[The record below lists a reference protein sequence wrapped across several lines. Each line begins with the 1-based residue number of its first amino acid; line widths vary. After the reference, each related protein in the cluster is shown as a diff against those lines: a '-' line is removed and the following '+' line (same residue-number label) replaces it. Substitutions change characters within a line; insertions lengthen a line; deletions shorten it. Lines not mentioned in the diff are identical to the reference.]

1 MKVLSSTSYQSVSR
15 LYATLTSICLLA
27 ILLPGR
33 GVNAQTLPDPRP
45 TSPAENAN
53 AGRNTNPDDGNP
65 FASVSRV
72 SLSANQIITLLQD
85 RPQITIELKSLLA
98 ETQQQQQGPQVQPDD
113 ITDEMLYSQIN
124 SSKELRENITVF
136 LRARGYISDAD
147 LQREMMDARDD
158 AAQSYAS
165 QSQTLSPGTG
175 RSTGLT
181 TQSPQSGTALQSDLT
196 PNDGSPAGSDRL
208 SASEMGTRTN
218 QQERVKTERNITE
231 EPQVLRQPAPYN
243 LMSLRD
249 LYTQIPDSPEKLKRF
264 GSDVFLNRNAAG
276 MGRSIGSAREMALDV
291 PVGPDY
297 VVGPGDGVT
306 VSMWGGVSQSFA
318 RVIAVDGHI
327 SLPEAGD
334 VQVAGL
340 TLERVQTVIQSA
352 LKRQYRDVQVSVA
365 LSRLRTIRIYVVGDV
380 QRPGAYDVSSLSSPL
395 NVLYAAGGPTAV
407 GSLRT
412 LEHYRGKQL
421 IGKVDLYDFLLHGIR
436 DGEDRL
442 QGGDT
447 LIIPASGPQVAVWG
461 AVRRPAI
468 YELKG
473 ETTLAGLLDD
483 AGGMTVA
490 ASLGHIAVERIDAN
504 QHRETITFDLPS
516 TGDADKARAALAT
529 FNVKDGDR
537 IHIAPIAPYSERVIY
552 LEGHVVRPGRHPY
565 REGMHLSDVLKSY
578 QDLLPEPAAQ
588 GEIVR
593 LVPPDLHA
601 QTIEFDVPEALIG
614 NSNLSLQPFD
624 TIRIMGRYEVDAPK
638 VDVRGEV
645 LRPGSYP
652 LSEGMTAPQLV
663 RMAGGFKRDALLDRA
678 DLMSYRVIN
687 GTKVE
692 SQRTDVRIGDAVEGR
707 QHGRSELKAGDVL
720 TIHQITG
727 WNDIGASITVEGE
740 VAHPGSYGFQD
751 GEHLS
756 DVLRRRA
763 GFGRPLIRLVRF

>member
-1 MKVLSSTSYQSVSR
+1 MQL
-15 LYATLTSICLLA
+15 
-27 ILLPGR
+27 
-33 GVNAQTLPDPRP
+33 
-45 TSPAENAN
+45 
-53 AGRNTNPDDGNP
+53 
-65 FASVSRV
+65 
-72 SLSANQIITLLQD
+72 
-85 RPQITIELKSLLA
+85 
-98 ETQQQQQGPQVQPDD
+98 
-113 ITDEMLYSQIN
+113 
-124 SSKELRENITVF
+124 
-136 LRARGYISDAD
+136 
-147 LQREMMDARDD
+147 
-158 AAQSYAS
+158 
-165 QSQTLSPGTG
+165 
-175 RSTGLT
+175 
-181 TQSPQSGTALQSDLT
+181 
-196 PNDGSPAGSDRL
+196 
-208 SASEMGTRTN
+208 
-218 QQERVKTERNITE
+218 
-231 EPQVLRQPAPYN
+231 
-243 LMSLRD
+243 
-249 LYTQIPDSPEKLKRF
+249 
-264 GSDVFLNRNAAG
+264 
-276 MGRSIGSAREMALDV
+276 
-291 PVGPDY
+291 
-297 VVGPGDGVT
+297 
-306 VSMWGGVSQSFA
+306 
-318 RVIAVDGHI
+318 DGHI

-340 TLERVQTVIQSA
+340 TLERAQAVIQSA
-352 LKRQYRDVQVSVA
+352 LKRQYRDVQVSVT

-412 LEHYRGKQL
+412 LEHYREKQL

-516 TGDADKARAALAT
+516 TGDADKARAALAA

-588 GEIVR
+588 GEIIR

-624 TIRIMGRYEVDAPK
+624 TIRILGRYEVDAPK

-652 LSEGMTAPQLV
+652 LSEGMTASQLV

-692 SQRTDVRIGDAVEGR
+692 SQRTDVRIGDAVR
-707 QHGRSELKAGDVL
+707 RADSTADSELKAGDVL

-756 DVLRRRA
+756 DVLRRA
-763 GFGRPLIRLVRF
+763 GGFRETAYPAGAILTRDQVRELEEKSRVELIHQIETASQAARLIGKHRLDRSSGAESIDTAAAGADSRSPSQSTGDRTTCHSDYC